1 MRLTRTPLWQAIAT
15 AHLLL
20 ATTNA
25 SALEFDLPAQ
35 PLDAALTDFVE
46 QANLRLLYDASLTPG
61 ERQAPALKGDYSV
74 DEGLQRLLQGSGL
87 SLSLIHI

>member
-20 ATTNA
+20 AATSA

-35 PLDAALTDFVE
+35 PLDAALTDFAE
-46 QANLRLLYDASLTPG
+46 QANVRLLYDASLTPVNA
-61 ERQAPALKGDYSV
+61 RRRRSRATTRWTKAC
-74 DEGLQRLLQGSGL
+74 SGCCRAAG
-87 SLSLIHI
+87 